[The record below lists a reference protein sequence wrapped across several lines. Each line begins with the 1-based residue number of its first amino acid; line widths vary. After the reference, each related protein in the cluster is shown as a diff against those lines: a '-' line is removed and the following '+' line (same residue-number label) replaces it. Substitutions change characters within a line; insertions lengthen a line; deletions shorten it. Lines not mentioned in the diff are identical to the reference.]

1 MTQDPT
7 APRRTGRRI
16 GRAAL
21 AALLVVVLIA
31 VVFLAWAHTVMAGDR
46 DAALEV
52 WTDDAIEVTETS
64 DSFVLRPTAGGSDHG
79 LVFIPGAR
87 VQPFAYARN
96 LAGVVEDAGVTVV
109 VTKPT
114 LNLAFFDTR
123 SLAAFAAAAP
133 EVDSWTV
140 GGHSLGG
147 VRACQLAA
155 GDDSVEVTGLVLL
168 GSYCANDLSASAL
181 SVLSVSGT
189 NDGLTTPEDV
199 ESNAGLLP
207 QDTEYVVLDGGN
219 HADFGDYG
227 AQPGDGESTL
237 PRDAVRAEITAALVG
252 LLG

>member
-1 MTQDPT
+1 MTQETT
-7 APRRTGRRI
+7 APRRIGRLI

-21 AALLVVVLIA
+21 AALLVVVLLA
-31 VVFLAWAHTVMAGDR
+31 VVFLAWANTVMAGDR

-52 WTDDAIEVTETS
+52 WTDDSIEVTETS
-64 DSFVLRPTAGGSDHG
+64 DSFVLRPADGGSDHG

-87 VQPFAYARN
+87 VDPFAYARN
-96 LAGVVEDAGVTVV
+96 LTGVVEDAGVTVV
-109 VTKPT
+109 ITKPT
-114 LNLAFFDTR
+114 LNLAFFDIR
-123 SLAAFAAAAP
+123 SLADFATAAP

-155 GDDSVEVTGLVLL
+155 SDDSVEVTGLVLL
-168 GSYCANDLSASAL
+168 GSYCANDVSGSGL

-207 QDTEYVVLDGGN
+207 DDAAFVVLDGGN

-227 AQPGDGESTL
+227 VQPGDGTSTV
-237 PRDAVRAEITAALVG
+237 PRDDVRSAIAAAFDAFFG
-252 LLG
+252 